1 MAKKIKYN
9 SEYLRWELLEDG
21 VVLAFAEGPSSSNPW
36 DVNGGVWPY
45 ADGSDNYYQLTQ
57 GGTVDATA
65 TGADIIEGKT
75 AYARGVRL
83 TGTIGVTTPTL
94 TDNVFEVKKGVVK
107 QDTVLSVPESGA
119 VTIEDNIVTIP
130 SGYAK
135 EARTAEIALADS
147 PSMVDNEI
155 VVYKGFNKEE
165 KVLVVAKA
173 ASPTVDG
180 NTVTIH
186 KGYIAEEQNITVPGI
201 DTSDANAKPED
212 IVYGSTAYVNGQ
224 KIMGTASVLEGEPIR
239 PSASRVDLE
248 DGFYRNSFVVG
259 DSNLKS
265 ENIKEGISIFGVD
278 GTLKEGTDAD
288 LTNLT
293 AENIKYGVT
302 VNGVAGTFTQD
313 AVIMS
318 NVIPVGFSAYA
329 QGDKIEGTASWTES
343 ANLNVM
349 NGSKTDMDSGFMV
362 ELDISDGFYQNT
374 TVFAN
379 YENLVSENVRK
390 GITIGDTGVTG
401 TLVEGEDIEFGYV
414 TEDGKFQQVDITG
427 NSPTDVGSAETIES
441 VYVFATGQDEPDYT
455 VTIDTT
461 ATADDIVAGKTA
473 VIDGMLVTG
482 TMSEAS
488 VSVKDN
494 VVTISAGHKSEQDT
508 VTVGTAIEAM
518 EYTPGEEAIVIPA
531 GSYLKGDQI
540 IKAIAN
546 MGSSDVVY
554 GVLNE
559 NGEFQELDLTNE
571 PVAGST
577 EAFSSLDMYETGV
590 EEPEYIASCDSIK
603 FYECASVSMSRAM
616 NSNTWS
622 GYPMIFTGNS
632 WKTDYNLV
640 EGLTYGATVPEV
652 GYIYSEDAT
661 IKIGTMYQELEGIE
675 LEFTEPEYSN
685 LGGTYKKKED
695 VTDFVL
701 LDEDTGNTITA
712 TGGSY
717 YISGSEVSAPVG
729 SDGPSIEDVA
739 RTTWVDRNGNY
750 PKSKSKKLYYDPPTG
765 DDSSSSVDTPSVPTG
780 ATNVII
786 DATVLDYGNTYTF
799 SMYPVNNNA
808 VGCTRSWSGSND
820 HGFFDLYGFN
830 NTTWTFES
838 SVGFRLYTEE
848 LSNDSDPW
856 TATWVEYEEDNRGT
870 RILSISARPIDD
882 NN

>member
-9 SEYLRWELLEDG
+9 SEYLRWELIEGD
-21 VVLAFAEGPSSSNPW
+21 VVLAFAEGSSSDNPW

-65 TGADIIEGKT
+65 VGADILEGKT
-75 AYARGVRL
+75 AYARGVKI

-94 TDNVFEVKKGVVK
+94 TDNVFEVKKGIVK

-135 EARTAEIALADS
+135 EARTAEVALADS

-155 VVYKGFNKEE
+155 VVYEGYNKKET
-165 KVLVVAKA
+165 VLVVPKA
-173 ASPTVDG
+173 AAPTVDG

-186 KGYIAEEQNITVPGI
+186 KGYVAEEQDITVPGI
-201 DTSDANAKPED
+201 DTSDADATPDD
-212 IVYGSTAYVNGQ
+212 IIEGVTAYVNGQ
-224 KIMGTASVLEGEPIR
+224 KITGTIVPHLMSYIT
-239 PSASRVDLE
+239 PSTQDVRIE
-248 DGFYRNSFVVG
+248 DGFYKDSFVVG

-302 VNGVAGTFTQD
+302 INGVSGSFTQD

-318 NVIPVGFSAYA
+318 SVIPVGFSAYA

-349 NGSKTDMDSGFMV
+349 NGTKVDMDSGFMV
-362 ELDISDGFYQNT
+362 ELDITDGFYQST

-379 YENLVSENVRK
+379 YENLTPENVRK
-390 GITIGDTGVTG
+390 GVTIGDTGVTG
-401 TLVEGEDIEFGYV
+401 TLEE
-414 TEDGKFQQVDITG
+414 
-427 NSPTDVGSAETIES
+427 A
-441 VYVFATGQDEPDYT
+441 

-461 ATADDIVAGKTA
+461 AAADDIVVGATA
-473 VIDGMLVTG
+473 VLDGILVTG
-482 TMSEAS
+482 TMPESSIS
-488 VSVKDN
+488 VTEN
-494 VVTISAGHKSEQDT
+494 VVNISSGYRKKQEE
-508 VTVGTAIEAM
+508 VVVGTAVEAA
-518 EYTPGEEAIVIPA
+518 EYTPGDTDIVIPA
-531 GSYLKGDQI
+531 GSFLTGDQI
-540 IKAIAN
+540 IKAISD
-546 MGSSDVVY
+546 MGGADIEY
-554 GVLNE
+554 GIMNDA
-559 NGEFQELDLTNE
+559 GEFQALDLTGE
-571 PVAGST
+571 PTIKGDS
-577 EAFSSLDMYETGV
+577 EAFNSLDMYHTGV
-590 EEPEYIASCDSIK
+590 TEPEYTSTGACMR
-603 FYECASVSMSRAM
+603 FYECSSVNMSRAM

-622 GYPMIFTGNS
+622 GYLMTYNGES
-632 WKTDYNLV
+632 WETEYKLV
-640 EGLTYGATVPEV
+640 EGLSYSSMVPEV

-661 IKIGTMYQELEGIE
+661 IKIGKMLQNLSGVI

-695 VTDFVL
+695 IVDFVL
-701 LDEDTGNTITA
+701 EDEDTGNTITA
-712 TGGSY
+712 TGGNY

-729 SDGPSIEDVA
+729 EDGPSVEDVA
-739 RTTWVDRNGNY
+739 RAKWVDRNGNY
-750 PKSKSKKLYYDPPTG
+750 PSSRSKKLYYDPPTG